1 MNGVIPVKNVASA
14 NVGLKAICA
23 FELFELVLYYL
34 KRREKAFIHKHKP
47 LNWSSKIKPGSSDNV
62 FELITELI
70 GTDSSAVNL
79 KF

>member
-1 MNGVIPVKNVASA
+1 
-14 NVGLKAICA
+14 
-23 FELFELVLYYL
+23 
-34 KRREKAFIHKHKP
+34 